1 MLNAPLLIQGFP
13 GKPSEALRCSAS
25 GRQLYPRVNRRER
38 LLIPPR
44 RGAVLRTRSVLTPA
58 ALDAPSGVHNLK
70 GRAARLMLR
79 QSVVN
84 IFASF
89 YRSSVGKKM
98 IVAVTGVILILFV
111 IGHLLGNLQIFL
123 GPDWINGYSQ
133 HLRDLGPLLWAIRL
147 FLLTAVVVHI
157 YVTIQLAI
165 ENRRA
170 RPEAYVDR
178 EYVKATFAS
187 RHMLMSGLI
196 VLAFIVYHIAHFT
209 VRVTDPRFGLLKA
222 DPLGHYDVYSMMVY
236 GFQNYYVSAFYVLG
250 LFLLALHLSH
260 GSSSFFQSLGF
271 NDKKLTPRLALGGRI
286 FAWLLFVSYTSIPIA
301 ILLGMVK
308 PAQQL

>member
-1 MLNAPLLIQGFP
+1 
-13 GKPSEALRCSAS
+13 
-25 GRQLYPRVNRRER
+25 
-38 LLIPPR
+38 
-44 RGAVLRTRSVLTPA
+44 
-58 ALDAPSGVHNLK
+58 
-70 GRAARLMLR
+70 
-79 QSVVN
+79 
-84 IFASF
+84 
-89 YRSSVGKKM
+89 M
-98 IVAVTGVILILFV
+98 IVALTGIILILFV

-123 GPDWINGYSQ
+123 GPDWINGYSE

-147 FLLTAVVVHI
+147 FLLVSVIIHI

-170 RPEAYVDR
+170 RPEAYVDQD
-178 EYVKATFAS
+178 YVIATFAS
-187 RHMLMSGLI
+187 RHMVMSGLI
-196 VLAFIVYHIAHFT
+196 VLAFIIYHIAHFT

-236 GFQNYYVSAFYVLG
+236 GFQNYYVSGFYVLG
-250 LFLLALHLSH
+250 LCLLALHLSH

-286 FAWLLFVSYTSIPIA
+286 FAWLLFIGYTSIPVA
-301 ILLGMVK
+301 ILTGVIQ